1 MNTATRPTSRP
12 RRGTVLAVVVL
23 LLAAIN
29 VTTLT
34 VLYGT
39 GDDAAISALRIET
52 VRALYAAE
60 SGTLAVMKLR
70 ERRATLPA
78 AGTTL
83 SLPNS
88 VATYEQVP
96 GPTATTGS
104 LIVRGASGDASR
116 RVRLDFDVR

>member
-1 MNTATRPTSRP
+1 MMFRTRPST

-39 GDDAAISALRIET
+39 GDDAAIGATRIET

-60 SGTLAVMKLR
+60 SGTLAIAKLR
-70 ERRATLPA
+70 ERRLTLPA
-78 AGTTL
+78 AGSVLT
-83 SLPNS
+83 LPNAR
-88 VATYEQVP
+88 ATYEQVP
-96 GPTATTGS
+96 AANAVTGT

>member
-1 MNTATRPTSRP
+1 MMFRTHPST

-39 GDDAAISALRIET
+39 GDDAALGATRIET

-60 SGTLAVMKLR
+60 SGTLAIAKLR
-70 ERRATLPA
+70 ERRLTLPT
-78 AGTTL
+78 AGSVLT
-83 SLPNS
+83 LPNAR
-88 VATYEQVP
+88 ATYEQVP
-96 GPTATTGS
+96 AASAITGT

>member
-1 MNTATRPTSRP
+1 MNAPTRPSP

-39 GDDAAISALRIET
+39 GDDAAVGALRIET

-60 SGTLAVMKLR
+60 SGTLAVAKLR
-70 ERRATLPA
+70 ERRLTLPV
-78 AGTTL
+78 AGSALT
-83 SLPNS
+83 LPNAR
-88 VATYEQVP
+88 ATYEQVP
-96 GPTATTGS
+96 AANALTGT
-104 LIVRGASGDASR
+104 LVVRGTSGDAAR